1 MKLHSLLFI
10 VLLAF
15 GLASCGREY
24 AEEPCAFVPNTA
36 HISVDLQWQSLEG
49 VLPAISTKAELVQ
62 FFSANP
68 VIRDA
73 VFNRTA
79 YPDDSV
85 FINQLY
91 QRFTNPH
98 IDTLLME
105 TQKVFGDGAAL
116 KKQFEAAFANLK
128 YYYPDFELPTIQTV
142 ITGLE
147 TDLYV
152 TDTLVV
158 IGLDHYLGPG
168 AKYQPNMYEY
178 MKRRYHKDF
187 IVPSVMLLLGI
198 DARFNRIDPTDRTM
212 LADMVAYGKA
222 YHFAKLMTPCLPD
235 SMLIGY
241 TAQETYGSRKNEHLI
256 WSRLVE
262 DEVLYSTSAVTK
274 QKYIIERPKT
284 LEVGEK
290 CPGRIGQWVGWQ
302 IVKTYHNNHPDLSLP
317 QVMAL
322 PNASELFRQ
331 SGYKPQVVKLT
342 GKNNF

>member
-1 MKLHSLLFI
+1 MKSASVYLL
-10 VLLAF
+10 LLTLWLT
-15 GLASCGREY
+15 GCGNNA
-24 AEEPCAFVPNTA
+24 AEEPCAFVPDTKN
-36 HISVDLQWQSLEG
+36 ISVNLEWQALET
-49 VLPAISTKAELVQ
+49 VLPAVSSKKELVD
-62 FFSANP
+62 FFTAHSLM
-68 VIRDA
+68 RDA
-73 VFNRTA
+73 VFNRPA
-79 YPDDSV
+79 YPDDSL

-105 TQKVFGDGAAL
+105 TQKVFGDGSEL

-128 YYYPDFELPTIQTV
+128 YYYPDFELPVIQTV
-142 ITGLE
+142 ISGLE

-152 TDTLVV
+152 TDSLVV

-178 MKRRYHKDF
+178 MKRRYRKDF

-198 DARFNRIDPTDRTM
+198 DARFNRIDPADRTV

-235 SMLIGY
+235 SVLIGY

-262 DEVLYSTSAVTK
+262 DEVLYATSAVTK

-302 IVKTYHNNHPDLSLP
+302 IVKTYHDNHPDLTLP